1 MNKRSVYFTLVMLAL
16 CLLLNGCISF
26 TPQPDIP
33 PEQVV
38 TRFYRWYIGYP
49 GNPLVDRE
57 YRYSPYLSAGF
68 IDEIDATLDDFALGG
83 ADPILLAQ
91 DIPASFSIEQATTSD
106 DQAQVDVHFYWGGN
120 PTPSP
125 RQIDLVRVNGQWVI
139 DGVSIPE
146 D

>member
-1 MNKRSVYFTLVMLAL
+1 MNKRYTYLIVLAL
-16 CLLLNGCISF
+16 CLLLSGCAWF

-33 PEQVV
+33 PEQIV

-68 IDEIDATLDDFALGG
+68 IAEIDATLDGFTAGG

-91 DIPASFSIEQATTSD
+91 DIPASFSIEQVTSSG
-106 DQAQVDVHFYWGGN
+106 DQAQVNVHFYWGGN

-125 RQIDLVRVNGQWVI
+125 RQIDLLLVDGQWLI